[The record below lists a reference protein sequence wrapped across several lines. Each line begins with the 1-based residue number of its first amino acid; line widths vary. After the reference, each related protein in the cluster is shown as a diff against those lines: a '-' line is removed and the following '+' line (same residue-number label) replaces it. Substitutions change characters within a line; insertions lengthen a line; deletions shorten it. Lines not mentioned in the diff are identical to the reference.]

1 MIFKKLHISYI
12 FFLLTIFSLASSDEK
27 YEGLIASVE
36 SEAITTYDLSERIKL
51 VLKSLN
57 LKDNIKNRD
66 SVRDRVLE
74 LLIVEKLKKLE
85 AQKAQV
91 TANEDEVIQF
101 ASVIY
106 NFPPEDFEDFKDF
119 LEDETID
126 FDIVT
131 EQLKNELL
139 WKKLSQQMFSSKIT
153 INTLDIDAIIKNY
166 QNKIGKVEYDFSEI
180 IFLNTK
186 SNGWESSKKKM
197 ENVLTLLE
205 EGTKFDL
212 LAEKFSD
219 VDPQGN
225 NVKSGRWILED
236 NLDIETK
243 ELLEKMEIKQVK
255 TNIKK

>member
-12 FFLLTIFSLASSDEK
+12 FFLLTIFSIASSDEK

-166 QNKIGKVEYDFSEI
+166 QNKIGKVEYDFSCS
-180 IFLNTK
+180 L
-186 SNGWESSKKKM
+186 
-197 ENVLTLLE
+197 
-205 EGTKFDL
+205 
-212 LAEKFSD
+212 
-219 VDPQGN
+219 
-225 NVKSGRWILED
+225 
-236 NLDIETK
+236 
-243 ELLEKMEIKQVK
+243 IK
-255 TNIKK
+255 